1 VDQQQQS
8 RWWPT
13 RTRILWIG
21 ISAVGLFAA
30 IVVFG
35 GYYFE
40 WKWTGFPKRT
50 PWDWVD
56 LLIVP
61 LVLALGGYLFNR
73 SENRAT
79 RGAAKQRARDEALQA
94 YLDQMGQMLLD
105 KERPLRRS
113 KGGDEERTLRTLA
126 RARTLTVL
134 EVLDAS
140 RRSRVVRFLYEAQLL
155 AYRPR
160 NEERVVNLAY
170 ANLSDCALSGHS
182 LPGIDLSNANL
193 RNANLRNANLRN
205 ADLSGADLVDANLRN
220 ADLGYVDL
228 RVANLNL
235 RVANLRG
242 ADLRGADLS
251 GAYLRGAKGWTEEQL
266 TAAKSLERATMPNGQ
281 KYKDWL
287 KSKGGGEEG
296 ENTGSS

>member
-1 VDQQQQS
+1 MLHTSPRKEEWRVDQQQQS

-13 RTRILWIG
+13 GTRILWMG

-61 LVLALGGYLFNR
+61 LVLALGGYLFTR

-79 RGAAKQRARDEALQA
+79 RVATEQRAQDEALQA

-113 KGGDEERTLRTLA
+113 KEGDEERTLA
-126 RARTLTVL
+126 RAWTLTVL

-140 RRSRVVRFLYEAQLL
+140 RRSRVVRFLYEALLL
-155 AYRPR
+155 AYGPL
-160 NEERVVNLAY
+160 NKK
-170 ANLSDCALSGHS
+170 SGK
-182 LPGIDLSNANL
+182 
-193 RNANLRNANLRN
+193 
-205 ADLSGADLVDANLRN
+205 SGVCELKRLCSQRA
-220 ADLGYVDL
+220 
-228 RVANLNL
+228 
-235 RVANLRG
+235 
-242 ADLRGADLS
+242 
-251 GAYLRGAKGWTEEQL
+251 QL
-266 TAAKSLERATMPNGQ
+266 T
-281 KYKDWL
+281 
-287 KSKGGGEEG
+287 
-296 ENTGSS
+296 